1 MCWKVSWVRSGL
13 TVPNFC
19 CINDYGYNFPDEGTV
34 GFLSNGNDNFFF
46 NPKDSVKQIY
56 SNLKFKII

>member
-19 CINDYGYNFPDEGTV
+19 CINDYGYDFPDEELL
-34 GFLSNGNDNFFF
+34 GFSVMETIIFFF

-56 SNLKFKII
+56 SYLKFKII